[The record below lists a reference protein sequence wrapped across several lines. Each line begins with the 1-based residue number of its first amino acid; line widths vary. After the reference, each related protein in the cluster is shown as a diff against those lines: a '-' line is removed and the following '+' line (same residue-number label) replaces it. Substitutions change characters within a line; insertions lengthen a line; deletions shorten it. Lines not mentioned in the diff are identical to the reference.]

1 MTTHYPEAKDYA
13 EREENIVNARM
24 TFDQNTLKPL
34 YQLIIGESGQSC
46 AFYIV
51 KQLGMPGR
59 MLKRAADDKGR
70 QRVQLSEKKSG

>member
-34 YQLIIGESGQSC
+34 YQLIIGESVQSC

-70 QRVQLSEKKSG
+70 LRVQLSEKKSG

>member
-34 YQLIIGESGQSC
+34 YQLIIGESG
-46 AFYIV
+46 
-51 KQLGMPGR
+51 
-59 MLKRAADDKGR
+59 
-70 QRVQLSEKKSG
+70 KS